1 MHAAIVHFAPV
12 LAAEKSKVPFY
23 IAGGVLVAWAL
34 ILSMGIG
41 MRNASFPATLGAER
55 GVMAISAVLVLA
67 AVSMAVA
74 TSGGST
80 EKATAA
86 PITQTGREGASGSG
100 TTSLREEADP
110 QGQLRYTTRN
120 LATNAGTVT
129 IGFTNASPLPHNI
142 TVAQGTK
149 VLGATPTFQGGT
161 KTLTLK
167 LAPGTYTF
175 YCSVPG
181 HRAAGMEGK
190 LTVQARRTG

>member
-1 MHAAIVHFAPV
+1 MHAAIAHFAPV

-34 ILSMGIG
+34 IVSMGIG
-41 MRNASFPATLGAER
+41 MRNPSFPSTVGAQR
-55 GVMAISAVLVLA
+55 AVMAITAVLVLV

-80 EKATAA
+80 EKATAEPVTKGGEA
-86 PITQTGREGASGSG
+86 PSGSA
-100 TTSLREEADP
+100 SSSVKDEADP
-110 QGQLRYTTRN
+110 EGQLRFATRE
-120 LATNAGTVT
+120 LSAKAGTVT
-129 IGFTNASPLPHNI
+129 IDFANASPLPHNI
-142 TVAQGTK
+142 TIAHGTT

-167 LAPGTYTF
+167 LAPGTYVF

-190 LTVQARRTG
+190 LTVQ

>member
-1 MHAAIVHFAPV
+1 VHTTIAYFAPV

-23 IAGGVLVAWAL
+23 IAGGVLVGWAM
-34 ILSMGIG
+34 IVSMGIG
-41 MRNASFPATLGAER
+41 MRNPSFPSTAGAQR
-55 GVMAISAVLVLA
+55 AVMAITAALVLLA
-67 AVSMAVA
+67 ISMAVI

-80 EKATAA
+80 TKATAA
-86 PITQTGREGASGSG
+86 PISQVGREAASGSG
-100 TTSLREEADP
+100 SSSLKEAADP
-110 QGQLRYTTRN
+110 EGQLRFTTKD
-120 LATNAGTVT
+120 LSAKAGAVT
-129 IGFTNASPLPHNI
+129 ISFANASPLEHNMTI
-142 TVAQGTK
+142 AQGTK

-190 LTVQARRTG
+190 LTVS